1 MEKISIVIPVYN
13 TEKYIERCIESVLQ
27 QKYENKEIIVVN
39 DGSTDKTEEKI
50 NKYKEQ
56 IKYIKKANGG
66 LSDARNVGIANATG
80 KYIMFIDSDDYIEED
95 LLSKLKPYID
105 KDIEMIKYKARKVT
119 EDGKEIQL
127 MEGPTFDTIKGEE
140 AFSKMC
146 FDDQL
151 METACIYLYK
161 TELIKQN
168 GFQFR
173 KGLYHEDFGLIP
185 LIIVKAKTFIST
197 NICGYNYVQSQNSIT
212 RNEDYEKTKIKV
224 YDLLKHYDKIVQEIE
239 KYEIQENTKQ
249 DVRIFCTNSILLR
262 INDLNKEDRKA
273 YIKEIKKRKM
283 QKNIKAKNTKQLI
296 KRILLEISIPAY
308 LKLR

>member
-119 EDGKEIQL
+119 QDGKEIQL